1 MQNYCAPDKEAQE
14 SFRQTKTCFTLSSL
28 QKLARAWNERASR
41 LGLGEKPITDIPK
54 KNKQVLWRELNGRMK
69 DHCALPGKNAGGA
82 QEGCWVDKL
91 SMEEHSE
98 PSQDLRYPKPAK
110 WYANPRM
117 WLNNFDIEDV
127 MEQYEREPSFQYNFL
142 GVYPMDFADIY
153 TELNDLKWSGL
164 TKGGTCKYIGMI
176 TNLDDHDEPGSH
188 WTSFFAVLDPRLPSF
203 GAYYY
208 DSVSVPP
215 TKEIKA
221 FMVKLM
227 VKTLAHWL
235 APRISATD
243 LAKMM
248 AFPFEKYNGV
258 EIKAFT
264 HALHEMVRAY
274 PGGVKEILPFPFKL
288 EYNTHQHQYKNTE
301 CGVFSMVYQIRWLEG
316 LKADPKTTFDR
327 VVQHK
332 MRDDEIHRF
341 RDILFRPNGTV
352 AAAKPAKQAKPA
364 KPVKDK
370 PKNKKKEAKVV

>member
-1 MQNYCAPDKEAQE
+1 MPVQNYCAPDQEAQE
-14 SFRQTKTCFTLSSL
+14 SMRTSRTCFTLSSL
-28 QKLARAWNERASR
+28 QKLARAWNERMAR
-41 LGLGEKPITDIPK
+41 EGRGDRAPIKDILKKPK
-54 KNKQVLWRELNGRMK
+54 RALWRELNARMK
-69 DHCALPGKNAGGA
+69 HACGGMGGTPGS

-91 SMEEHSE
+91 QLDEHAE
-98 PSQDLRYPKPAK
+98 PYQDLRTPKPAK
-110 WYANPRM
+110 WYNQPRM

-127 MEQYEREPSFQYNFL
+127 MEQYENDPGFQYHFL

-153 TELNDLKWSGL
+153 TELNELRWSHL
-164 TKGGTCKYIGMI
+164 TRTGASKYIGMI

-188 WTSFFAVLDPRLPSF
+188 WTSFFAVLDPQLPSF

-227 VKTLAHWL
+227 VKTLAHYL
-235 APRISATD
+235 SSRISASD
-243 LAKMM
+243 LEKITG
-248 AFPFEKYNGV
+248 FSFEKYNGV
-258 EIKAFT
+258 EVKAFSR
-264 HALHEMVRAY
+264 ALGDIVRAY
-274 PGGVKEILPFPFKL
+274 PGGVKEILPYPFKL

-316 LKADPKTTFDR
+316 LKDDPETTFDR

-341 RDILFRPNGTV
+341 RDILFRPNGRV
-352 AAAKPAKQAKPA
+352 AKQAEPAKPA
-364 KPVKDK
+364 VKEK
-370 PKNKKKEAKVV
+370 PKQKK